1 MRNRWKSAP
10 ADKRG
15 SGKVKAVEKR
25 KRLKPAPAGKWES
38 GEAAISESEVRRRK
52 MWGVTKI
59 VFATVIAASFAILF
73 LMPIVLTIT
82 NSFMA
87 SSEISANYG
96 SVFATNDS
104 GGKVYISEKVN
115 LKFIPDMVSVSQY
128 TTVLLKSPEYLL
140 KFWNSVIL
148 VVQIGRAHV

>member
-1 MRNRWKSAP
+1 MEQKLKNLYRLNLEGQS
-10 ADKRG
+10 G
-15 SGKVKAVEKR
+15 SKKR
-25 KRLKPAPAGKWES
+25 KKIFENVR
-38 GEAAISESEVRRRK
+38 IS
-52 MWGVTKI
+52 I
-59 VFATVIAASFAILF
+59 ATVIAAFFAILF

-82 NSFMA
+82 NSFMS

-96 SVFATNDS
+96 SVFATNDK

-115 LKFIPDMVSVSQY
+115 LKFIPDIVSFSQY

-148 VVQIGRAHV
+148 VGPIVLFQLIVASRRLMDSPGTRGS